1 MTLHLARHLN
11 PARLFARPDPTP
23 ESGRWRHAAL
33 ALITPAL
40 LIVGAWKGEPSSAR
54 RPPRVASPV
63 DSAML
68 GSWCGSAR
76 INVNWTVRRT
86 LEVEVAIAA
95 DGRVQGTVGDASLVD
110 AAFRSNRN
118 AAERAIRVKTDWIIE
133 GKLVG
138 DIVAAEHV
146 RRTDVSIPL
155 NWAPADSGGELRGG
169 VNTSG
174 TPFGGAGSMV
184 LAASRL
190 VLTRCSRPS
199 RPAP

>member
-1 MTLHLARHLN
+1 MTIHFPRHLN
-11 PARLFARPDPTP
+11 AAPLFTRPEPAP

-33 ALITPAL
+33 VLLAPA
-40 LIVGAWKGEPSSAR
+40 VFAAGPWRGEPSSAQR
-54 RPPRVASPV
+54 LRRVAPPV

-76 INVNWTVRRT
+76 INVNWTLQRT
-86 LEVEVAIAA
+86 LNVEVDIAA
-95 DGRVQGTVGDASLVD
+95 DGRVQGTVGDASLVE
-110 AAFRSNRN
+110 AAFKGNRN
-118 AAERAIRVKTDWIIE
+118 AAERAMHVKTDWVIE

-138 DIVAAEHV
+138 EIIAAEHV
-146 RRTDVSIPL
+146 KRTGVSIPL
-155 NWAPADSGGELRGG
+155 NWVPADSGGGFRGG

-190 VLTRCSRPS
+190 VLSRCSRPW